1 MVTLFF
7 RPYDPISQLTTQS
20 TFVIDKEVGERTEVF
35 VEYVGCFSCRAG
47 SSQLINT
54 GGAYRLTP
62 TRQIDFHLGFG
73 LNRNAP
79 NYFFGLGY
87 SFRRDGLF

>member
-1 MVTLFF
+1 MLV
-7 RPYDPISQLTTQS
+7 
-20 TFVIDKEVGERTEVF
+20 VF
-35 VEYVGCFSCRAG
+35 PAVWV
-47 SSQLINT
+47 INT
-54 GGAYRLTP
+54 GGAYGLTP